1 MRIILAALAFIQLI
15 IASLVGLV
23 GLFAD
28 GGGVFDRALLALIHP
43 AAALALIIALAARF
57 PKRRLVVLAVALAFV
72 NVAADAYIALAIFT
86 GAIRG
91 DFWLPLA
98 FAIIPAVAG
107 LYLLRGNRRGSV

>member
-1 MRIILAALAFIQLI
+1 MAALAFIQLI

-28 GGGVFDRALLALIHP
+28 GGGVFERALLALIHP

-57 PKRRLVVLAVALAFV
+57 PKRRLVVLALALAFV
-72 NVAADAYIALAIFT
+72 NVAADAYIALAIAA

-98 FAIIPAVAG
+98 FAAVPAIAG
-107 LYLLRGNRRGSV
+107 AYLLRGNRRGSV